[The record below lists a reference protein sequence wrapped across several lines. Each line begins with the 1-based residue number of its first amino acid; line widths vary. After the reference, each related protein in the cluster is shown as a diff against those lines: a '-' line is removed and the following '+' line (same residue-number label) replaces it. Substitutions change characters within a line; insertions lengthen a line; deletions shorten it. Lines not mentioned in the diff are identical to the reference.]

1 MASQAKEKQ
10 IIRAAEELFNS
21 RRFHEVTMED
31 VCRAAGVGKG
41 TIYRYF
47 KDKEELFLRVATSGS
62 EELCEAVRRKSAE
75 ALPFEERLV
84 GILMEIHRAKRRHG
98 LVRLLMRSDDAR
110 VGRLKGALHTHFE
123 ERRSEVISA
132 VTQLFNDAVREGKV
146 RTDVPPQLLAGSL
159 LGMFHG
165 YSWHAETQL
174 QREEGLQF
182 LDLFLRGAGAIS
194 TPTPEVHL

>member
-10 IIRAAEELFNS
+10 IVRAAEELFNS

-62 EELCEAVRRKSAE
+62 EELCDVVRRKCAE
-75 ALPFEERLV
+75 GLPFEERLV
-84 GILMEIHRAKRRHG
+84 GILIEIHQAKRRRG

-110 VGRLKGALHTHFE
+110 VGRLKGALHSHFE
-123 ERRSEVISA
+123 DRRSALISA
-132 VTQLFNDAVREGKV
+132 ITQIFDEAIREGKV
-146 RTDVPPQLLAGSL
+146 RTDVPPELLAGSL

-165 YSWHAETQL
+165 YSWHAETQF

-182 LDLFLRGAGAIS
+182 LDLFLRGAGARTAS
-194 TPTPEVHL
+194 AQEVRP

>member
-31 VCRAAGVGKG
+31 VCRMAGVGKG

-62 EELCEAVRRKSAE
+62 EELCEVVRRKSAE

-84 GILMEIHRAKRRHG
+84 GILGEIHRARRRRG
-98 LVRLLMRSDDAR
+98 FVKLLIRSDDAR
-110 VGRLKGALHTHFE
+110 VGRLKGVLHSHFE
-123 ERRSEVISA
+123 ERRGAVITA
-132 VTQLFNDAVREGKV
+132 ITQIFQEAVRDGRL
-146 RTDVPPQLLAGSL
+146 RTDVPPELLAGSL

-165 YSWHAETQL
+165 YTWNTEAQFAHET
-174 QREEGLQF
+174 GMQF
-182 LDLFLRGAGAIS
+182 LDLFLRGAGAPS
-194 TPTPEVHL
+194 TSTREVHS